1 MARRPPLQAPG
12 HHPALRT
19 ASPDALRQIAERVAP
34 VALAAEQA
42 LPVLPAFA
50 PLVPGGGLRR
60 GTTVSVTGAGGA
72 TSLALALAAG
82 PSAAGSW
89 SVAVGFPDLG
99 LAAAAELG
107 LALDRLAVVG
117 PPDPATWSTVVAALV
132 EAFDVVLVRPPRH
145 VRAGDARRL
154 AARTR
159 ERGAI
164 VVQVGSTALPSDL
177 RFTVADTEWQ
187 GLGTG
192 HGHLTARRV
201 RVTVDGRREAAR
213 PRQADLWLLDPDGRV
228 TLAAVVAP
236 VATDGPIASP
246 ASNASPDEAVA

>member
-1 MARRPPLQAPG
+1 
-12 HHPALRT
+12 
-19 ASPDALRQIAERVAP
+19 

-42 LPVLPAFA
+42 LPVLPALA

-89 SVAVGFPDLG
+89 AVAVGFPDLG

-117 PPDPATWSTVVAALV
+117 PPDPANWSTVVAALV

-154 AARTR
+154 VARTR

-164 VVQVGSTALPSDL
+164 VVQVGSTALQSDL
-177 RFTVADTEWQ
+177 RFTVAATEWQ
-187 GLGTG
+187 GLGSG

-228 TLAAVVAP
+228 ARAAAVAPVVAP
-236 VATDGPIASP
+236 GAPSEGATLP
-246 ASNASPDEAVA
+246 SPDEAVA